1 VTPTATSGDRECTR
15 CFLAL
20 LPDSASRDVLAALR
34 ESLASSPTASPRGLR
49 WVDAASLHLT
59 LRFLGD
65 TTTAQIEYLKHMLPT
80 LARDLPA
87 IASRRCAIWPNRA
100 RPRVLVLE
108 LDAPDELHALAQA
121 SEALARQCGFEPDPR
136 AFKAHLT
143 LARLRP
149 GCALGSPGV
158 PPVRLAFDTVALMA
172 SNLQTT
178 GARYRSLARIPMSVS
193 A

>member
-1 VTPTATSGDRECTR
+1 MTAPAASDVPDTAR

-20 LPDSASRDVLAALR
+20 LPDAASRETLSALR
-34 ESLASSPTASPRGLR
+34 ETHAGTAANARGLR
-49 WVDAASLHLT
+49 WVDASSLHLT

-65 TTTAQIEYLKHMLPT
+65 TTTAQAEYLKHMLPT
-80 LARDLPA
+80 LACDLPK
-87 IASRRCAIWPNRA
+87 IPSRRCAIWPNRA

-108 LDAPDELHALAQA
+108 LDAPAELQTLAQA
-121 SEALARQCGFEPDPR
+121 SEALARKCGFEPDSR

-149 GCALGSPGV
+149 GCALGSSGV
-158 PPVRLAFDTVALMA
+158 PPVQLTFDTLALMA
-172 SNLQTT
+172 SDLRAT
-178 GARYRSLARIPMSVS
+178 GARYRSLARIPLPVP